1 MEIKEQGALTMKGI
15 YRFTVAK
22 LVTPEHF
29 EIDEKIRE
37 LRQWGKPYIELVR
50 KLNSICETKVYVHE
64 NLIPTVGRQMLANN
78 VTATSPDNNPKINY
92 SALGSGSIAPS
103 NADTQ
108 LGGEVYRKQVA
119 SATNAS
125 NVAYITAF
133 YAATDTNG
141 TYKEHGL
148 FANASGTI
156 NSGVLFSR
164 VLLNGGTGI
173 SKANTET
180 LTIDYTITFS

>member
-1 MEIKEQGALTMKGI
+1 MKGI

-29 EIDEKIRE
+29 ELDEKIRE
-37 LRQWGKPYIELVR
+37 RRELGLPYLDLVR
-50 KLNSICETKVYVHE
+50 KLNAMCFTTVWEHA
-64 NLIPTVGRQMLANN
+64 NLIPTAGRQMLANN
-78 VTATSPDNNPKINY
+78 VTASSPDNNPKINY
-92 SALGSGSIAPS
+92 SALGSGSITPA

-108 LGGEVYRKQVA
+108 LGGETYRKQVA

-141 TYKEHGL
+141 VYKEHGL
-148 FANASGTI
+148 FANASGTA

-164 VLLNGGTGI
+164 VLLNGGVGI